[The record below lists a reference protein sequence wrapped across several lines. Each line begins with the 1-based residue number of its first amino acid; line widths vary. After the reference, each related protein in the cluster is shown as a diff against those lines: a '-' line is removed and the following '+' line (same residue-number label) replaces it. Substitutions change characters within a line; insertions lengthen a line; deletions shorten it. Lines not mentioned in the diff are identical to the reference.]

1 MKKPLVIAAL
11 GSALGLCLVLDAA
24 LGADIYTLDP
34 THTSAT
40 FAFKH
45 LGLSTFHGKFTKASG
60 TVTLDTAQKKG
71 SADITFD
78 ATGVVTGVAKLDD
91 HLRSKDFLDVEKFPT
106 ATFKSQNIKFSGDS
120 PSELSGDL
128 TLHGVTKPVTLKITS
143 FACKEHPMLKVPAC
157 GADATAT
164 IKRSDFGLGAYVP
177 NVGDELPLII
187 EIEAT
192 KK

>member
-1 MKKPLVIAAL
+1 MKKLFAIAAL
-11 GSALGLCLVLDAA
+11 GSALGLSAPVHAA
-24 LGADIYTLDP
+24 DTYTIDP
-34 THTSAT
+34 NHTSAT

-60 TVTLDTAQKKG
+60 TVTLDPAQKKG

-78 ATGVVTGVAKLDD
+78 ATGVVTGVPKFDD

-120 PSELSGDL
+120 PTEVSGSL
-128 TLHGVTKPVTLKITS
+128 TLHGVTKPVTLKVTS
-143 FACKEHPMLKVPAC
+143 FACKEHPMMKVPAC
-157 GADATAT
+157 GADASTT

-177 NVGDELPLII
+177 NVSDELPLVI

-192 KK
+192 KQ